1 MTCGEKSGIL
11 YVYKYVFLGV
21 GFLAVHEVHIVKAE
35 KSKVGEY
42 RKIFDGSK
50 LYKHYGENIYDW
62 MDSALSNDEVW
73 IAEDGR
79 GEAVGFMWMQIE
91 SVYANMPY
99 LALLGVRTD
108 YRSHGVGQM
117 LIKYFIEAYE
127 SKGYDRGFIAVN
139 DFNPLARRLYEDM
152 GFHKFMQMPES
163 LDPTHSLYLLMR
175 KSRKHNSN
183 V

>member
-1 MTCGEKSGIL
+1 MC
-11 YVYKYVFLGV
+11 KYVFLGV
-21 GFLAVHEVHIVKAE
+21 LTLAVHEVHIVKAE
-35 KSKVGEY
+35 KSKIEEY
-42 RKIFDGSK
+42 KRIFDGSK
-50 LYKHYGENIYDW
+50 LYKHYGENVYDW
-62 MDSALSNDEVW
+62 MGSALANDEVW
-73 IAEDGR
+73 IAEDR
-79 GEAVGFMWMQIE
+79 NGEAVGFMWMQIE

-99 LALLGVRTD
+99 LALLGVRSD

-117 LIKYFIEAYE
+117 LIKYFIESYE

-163 LDPTHSLYLLMR
+163 LDPSHSLYLLMR

>member
-1 MTCGEKSGIL
+1 M
-11 YVYKYVFLGV
+11 YKYVFFGGV
-21 GFLAVHEVHIVKAE
+21 PMAVHEIHIVKAD
-35 KSKVGEY
+35 KSRAMDY
-42 RKIFDGSK
+42 RRIFDGSK
-50 LYKHYGENIYDW
+50 LFRHYGENVHNW
-62 MDSALSNDEVW
+62 MDSALANDEVW
-73 IAEDGR
+73 IAEDR
-79 GEAVGFMWMQIE
+79 NGEAVGFMWMQIE

-117 LIKYFIEAYE
+117 LIKYFIESYE
-127 SKGYDRGFIAVN
+127 SNGYDRGFIAVN

-163 LDPTHSLYLLMR
+163 LDPSHNLYLLMR
-175 KSRKHNSN
+175 KTPKHNSN

>member
-1 MTCGEKSGIL
+1 MSYHREAQYMANMI
-11 YVYKYVFLGV
+11 
-21 GFLAVHEVHIVKAE
+21 EIVKADPAKKE
-35 KSKVGEY
+35 DYK
-42 RKIFDGSK
+42 RIFDNSP
-50 LYKHYGENIYDW
+50 LYNHYFKNTDLLDKVLSE
-62 MDSALSNDEVW
+62 ALKAGQAYVAVDRN
-73 IAEDGR
+73 

-117 LIKYFIEAYE
+117 LIKYFIESYE

-163 LDPTHSLYLLMR
+163 LDPSHNLYLLMR